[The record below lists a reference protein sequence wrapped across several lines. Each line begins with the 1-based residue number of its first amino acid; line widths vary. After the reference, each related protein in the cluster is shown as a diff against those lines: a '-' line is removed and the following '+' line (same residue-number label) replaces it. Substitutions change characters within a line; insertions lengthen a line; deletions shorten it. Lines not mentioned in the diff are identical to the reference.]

1 MEGTTVIA
9 ALSAPSAARI
19 DRFGQRV
26 VRRFSLQH
34 VPLLR
39 PIPQRLL
46 RLLRRIV
53 HRKRIDPFQ
62 ERRDGGAHLPRDR
75 RVGDL
80 V

>member
-9 ALSAPSAARI
+9 ALFAPSAARI

-39 PIPQRLL
+39 PIAQRLL
-46 RLLRRIV
+46 RGV
-53 HRKRIDPFQ
+53 VDRKRVDPLQ
-62 ERRDGGAHLPRDR
+62 ERCDGGVHLPRDR